1 MEPKKYE
8 VKIYYS
14 GFCTYEIEAG
24 DESDA
29 ITKARTLQVDSDELQ
44 SNLESWDDADS
55 AELMNNEND

>member
-14 GFCTYEIEAG
+14 GFCTYEVEAA

-29 ITKARTLQVDSDELQ
+29 ITKARTRQIDNDKLL

-55 AELMNNEND
+55 AELMNYENY

>member
-14 GFCTYEIEAG
+14 GFCTYEIEAE

-29 ITKARTLQVDSDELQ
+29 ITKARTRQVDSGEIV
-44 SNLESWDDADS
+44 SNLENWEEADS
-55 AELMNNEND
+55 AELVNYENN